1 VSDPGLAPPARRV
14 LHYVDAALFGGSE
27 QAALHLMAALDRSRW
42 QPVLLYHPA
51 PGIARLAKGAATAGI
66 RTVGVPRVASGT
78 SLPGIVRLVRAI
90 RAEAPEIF
98 HAHLSWPLACKHGVL
113 GARLARVPAVVGT
126 AQLYTTPGDL
136 RQARFRLRGLRRII
150 AVSREVE
157 ERYLRD
163 LGVPARRLA
172 VVPNGIPVPP
182 ALHPPNPALRA
193 ELARGRPDCLVL
205 TPARLHQQKGHAY
218 LLAAAALVPGATF
231 VLAGD
236 GPLRA
241 ELEQRARELGVASRC
256 LFLGERADVPDLLA
270 AADLFL
276 LPSLWEGLPLSVLE
290 AMAAGRPVV
299 ATAIG
304 GTDEAVTDGVT
315 GLLVPPRDPAAIAA
329 AIARLR
335 DDPGLAERLAA
346 AGRAR
351 VEREFSSRATAERIM
366 RIYDAVASPVPRA
379 APG

>member
-1 VSDPGLAPPARRV
+1 
-14 LHYVDAALFGGSE
+14 
-27 QAALHLMAALDRSRW
+27 
-42 QPVLLYHPA
+42 
-51 PGIARLAKGAATAGI
+51 
-66 RTVGVPRVASGT
+66 
-78 SLPGIVRLVRAI
+78 
-90 RAEAPEIF
+90 
-98 HAHLSWPLACKHGVL
+98 
-113 GARLARVPAVVGT
+113 
-126 AQLYTTPGDL
+126 
-136 RQARFRLRGLRRII
+136 
-150 AVSREVE
+150 
-157 ERYLRD
+157 
-163 LGVPARRLA
+163 
-172 VVPNGIPVPP
+172 
-182 ALHPPNPALRA
+182 
-193 ELARGRPDCLVL
+193 VL

-218 LLAAAALVPGATF
+218 LLTAAALVPDATF

-241 ELEQRARELGVASRC
+241 ELEQRARELGVAGRC

-351 VEREFSSRATAERIM
+351 VEREFSSRATAERVM
-366 RIYDAVASPVPRA
+366 RIYDAVSSPVPRA